1 MRTMAVAVVEQS
13 EWVVA
18 HEALSRLAKER
29 AAADAEE
36 GRWLLA
42 ALRSAAHVH
51 LGFGSFSEYA
61 ERLLGY
67 KPRSTQERLRVAE
80 ALEQLPAMARALEEG
95 TLHWS
100 AVRELTR
107 IAVADNEQAWI
118 DVARGKSVRQLEE
131 LVAGKRPGDDPSSP
145 HQPGARRHVLRFEVA
160 PETFAL
166 FREALSA
173 LRRSLDSTL
182 DEDGALLAMAR
193 CVLDGPGLGG
203 PREPGRSSYQTVLSV
218 CAECGRGQQ
227 LANGELVPVGAE
239 IVAMAQCDGQ
249 HIGRV
254 PPRSSSAGSPLG
266 GALAN
271 DNDHVDPCVHSEPV
285 EANAQTDG
293 HPDTPAPQ
301 DAHVSASAPPAARSR
316 ATQTP
321 PPALRRAVLLR
332 DQRRC
337 CVPGCR
343 NSRFLDVH
351 HIQLRSEGGPNESE
365 NLLTLCG
372 VHHRATHRGE
382 LLIERSSAG
391 VRFGH
396 ADGRAYGES
405 VEPKAIEVYTKTFGA
420 LRGLGFREPEVRAA
434 LAKLRGERDLRDA
447 TTEQWLRAALAYLT
461 RPFARS

>member
-1 MRTMAVAVVEQS
+1 MRTMGVAVVERS

-51 LGFGSFSEYA
+51 LGFGSFFEYA

-95 TLHWS
+95 ALHWS

-107 IAVADNEQAWI
+107 VAVAKNERGWI
-118 DVARGKSVRQLEE
+118 EVARGKSVRQLEE

-145 HQPGARRHVLRFEVA
+145 HQPDARRHVLRFEVA

-166 FREALSA
+166 FREALTA

-182 DEDGALLAMAR
+182 DDDGALLAMAR
-193 CVLDGPGLGG
+193 CVLDGPALGG
-203 PREPGRSSYQTVLSV
+203 PREEGRSSYQTVLSV

-227 LANGELVPVGAE
+227 QASGELVPVGAE
-239 IVAMAQCDGQ
+239 IVAMAQCDSQ

-254 PPRSSSAGSPLG
+254 PARPRSEGSPLG

-271 DNDHVDPCVHSEPV
+271 DNDPVDACAHGEPV
-285 EANAQTDG
+285 EARGQTDG
-293 HPDTPAPQ
+293 HSGDL
-301 DAHVSASAPPAARSR
+301 PPA
-316 ATQTP
+316 
-321 PPALRRAVLLR
+321 
-332 DQRRC
+332 QR
-337 CVPGCR
+337 
-343 NSRFLDVH
+343 
-351 HIQLRSEGGPNESE
+351 
-365 NLLTLCG
+365 TL
-372 VHHRATHRGE
+372 
-382 LLIERSSAG
+382 
-391 VRFGH
+391 
-396 ADGRAYGES
+396 
-405 VEPKAIEVYTKTFGA
+405 
-420 LRGLGFREPEVRAA
+420 
-434 LAKLRGERDLRDA
+434 
-447 TTEQWLRAALAYLT
+447 
-461 RPFARS
+461 